1 MAELAVHQPSQLM
14 KIGALI
20 FLLGMIIYLLSTIPT
35 HRLFSSCMTIWIM
48 LVILVP
54 WLYLGKSFLDERE
67 LLATYLVRF
76 ILLGWFIGE
85 LLTLHLLSFL

>member
-1 MAELAVHQPSQLM
+1 MSSLMVLSPGAMAELAVHQPSQLM
-14 KIGALI
+14 KIGAPI

-54 WLYLGKSFLDERE
+54 WLYLGKVVS
-67 LLATYLVRF
+67 
-76 ILLGWFIGE
+76 
-85 LLTLHLLSFL
+85 